1 VATNL
6 STTTTLRQVTLLQ
19 ELPPYVTLSSTT
31 PTAMPLDR
39 TASVPGSVVYGY
51 ELGELRP
58 GEAREITGRAV
69 SPDSGSASFRL
80 SASFD
85 PALDWQ
91 APVVEPKLTVTKQ
104 APSEVLS
111 CEPIPYILTVRNQG
125 SGVARGLTLT
135 EVLPSGLTT
144 NGTEQFE
151 EFVGDL
157 APGEERVITFSAIGD
172 RVGTY
177 ESFVMLRGN
186 GIAVESNRVT
196 TTLVQPKVVLT
207 RSALGELA
215 PGEQGTYTITVEN
228 AGNAPASQVSIH
240 EAFSPGL
247 VLVSAEP
254 AAESD
259 ANGPHWMLPELAIGQ
274 SATFTVTVRRDGEEG
289 VSLGTLRAT
298 AHCAEDV
305 VISAGE

>member
-1 VATNL
+1 
-6 STTTTLRQVTLLQ
+6 VTVLQ

-31 PTAMPLDR
+31 PTANPLDR
-39 TASVPGSVVYGY
+39 PASVAGSVVYGY

-58 GEAREITGRAV
+58 GETREITGRAV

-80 SASFD
+80 AASFD

-91 APVVEPKLTVTKQ
+91 APVVEPRVTVLKQ
-104 APSEVLS
+104 APTEVLS
-111 CEPIPYILTVRNQG
+111 CEPIPYTITIRNQG
-125 SGVARGLTLT
+125 SGVARRLTLM
-135 EVLPSGLTT
+135 EVLPSGLTS

-157 APGEERVITFSAIGD
+157 APGEERVVTFSALGSRI
-172 RVGTY
+172 GTY
-177 ESFVMLRGN
+177 ETFMMLRGN
-186 GIAVESNRVT
+186 GIEVESNRVT
-196 TTLVQPKVVLT
+196 TTLVQPSLVVT
-207 RSALGELA
+207 RSPLGEIEA
-215 PGEQGTYTITVEN
+215 GEEGTYTITIEN
-228 AGNAPASQVSIH
+228 TGNAPASQVSIH

-254 AAESD
+254 AAGSD
-259 ANGPHWMLPELAIGQ
+259 ANGPHWTLPDLAIGQ
-274 SATFTVTVRRDGEEG
+274 SATLTVTVRRDGEES